1 MADWKYSCLGMLLL
15 TLNEDSKSAILEEQ
29 MRLCGYQLSS
39 QLIIFLFLKK
49 NFLYLAEEKHR
60 WFSFNLKTF

>member
-39 QLIIFLFLKK
+39 QLIIFLFKK
-49 NFLYLAEEKHR
+49 KKISLLG
-60 WFSFNLKTF
+60 